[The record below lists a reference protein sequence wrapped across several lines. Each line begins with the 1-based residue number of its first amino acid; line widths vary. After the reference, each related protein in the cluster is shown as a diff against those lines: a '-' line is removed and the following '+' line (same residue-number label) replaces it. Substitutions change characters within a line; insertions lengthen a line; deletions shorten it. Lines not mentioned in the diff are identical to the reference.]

1 MAQDV
6 RRGARVRVAI
16 VIGFGNAPIAVN
28 VAPNSITRFVIREIT
43 IDSFLD
49 DPTARHV
56 ADTPNALYRLRL
68 VIRQA
73 DCEPFHT
80 FSYYHWSVRASTER
94 RDKRAP
100 GQSP

>member
-1 MAQDV
+1 
-6 RRGARVRVAI
+6 
-16 VIGFGNAPIAVN
+16 
-28 VAPNSITRFVIREIT
+28 
-43 IDSFLD
+43 
-49 DPTARHV
+49 
-56 ADTPNALYRLRL
+56 